1 MNLVSVPSSVNM
13 WASSTNIFQQSRR
26 VSTSQW
32 SKHFIFPQ
40 SFLKILFQLTPATTF
55 WPLTRLLLVI
65 HQFATFFMME
75 QSESSRKELRITSP
89 PMKKRTTNASEERE
103 KVSPV
108 NSSSNVAPGYSENFQ
123 NKKISA
129 LINTRL
135 TEFRSEMITVV
146 NKNGDQPVSLWDRD
160 FIMKIL
166 RQITYQKE
174 KKLN

>member
-1 MNLVSVPSSVNM
+1 
-13 WASSTNIFQQSRR
+13 
-26 VSTSQW
+26 
-32 SKHFIFPQ
+32 
-40 SFLKILFQLTPATTF
+40 
-55 WPLTRLLLVI
+55 
-65 HQFATFFMME
+65 MME

-103 KVSPV
+103 KVSPI

-146 NKNGDQPVSLWDRD
+146 NKNGDQPVSL
-160 FIMKIL
+160 
-166 RQITYQKE
+166 
-174 KKLN
+174 